1 MSPSRPPQADP
12 PTVSKTA
19 AKNPARTPAV
29 AAADSAAPG
38 RELSRKKEEEGRLPP
53 DGKRRKAAQAQDAAL
68 KPPHRKDAL
77 DPKDAQK
84 VPEHR
89 EPGPAAPAARGR
101 DAPVDVR

>member
-1 MSPSRPPQADP
+1 MSPSRPPKTRAE
-12 PTVSKTA
+12 PTPS
-19 AKNPARTPAV
+19 
-29 AAADSAAPG
+29 AAASAEQG
-38 RELSRKKEEEGRLPP
+38 REVSRKKEEEGRLPP

-68 KPPHRKDAL
+68 KRPEHPAQEEAL

-89 EPGPAAPAARGR
+89 EPGPADPAARGR